1 MRDFTEHVGHEKAR
15 VFNKN
20 VSWCFKTLFNR
31 IKKEILPIEKTL
43 PMNKF
48 VIMGADIA
56 VDKDLGIKLME
67 INKGPDLRYKDKRD
81 GNVKYNL
88 IKNTFAK
95 MGIINDTP
103 QNFITII

>member
-1 MRDFTEHVGHEKAR
+1 MFEQNSDALVETFR
-15 VFNKN
+15 
-20 VSWCFKTLFNR
+20 KTLFNR